1 MLTLATEV
9 GVRHHVPHD
18 WNVDTC
24 KSHLRKEK
32 YGNRVAW
39 KGLCFGWM
47 QQMSS
52 CDYCSGVDN
61 ETRSARL
68 VILGRVFELDD
79 NPPHCRVRIPFGRVG
94 NNLRSRTSGELSFI
108 KEPFLTDLTQ
118 LAAHLCF
125 YNFLRTVYIWP
136 PDKTLCNQRDFT
148 HLHESSRSS
157 RLMVL

>member
-1 MLTLATEV
+1 
-9 GVRHHVPHD
+9 
-18 WNVDTC
+18 
-24 KSHLRKEK
+24 
-32 YGNRVAW
+32 
-39 KGLCFGWM
+39 M

-79 NPPHCRVRIPFGRVG
+79 DPPHCRVRIPFGRVG

-108 KEPFLTDLTQ
+108 KEPLLTVRTQ

-125 YNFLRTVYIWP
+125 IISQKLFIYDHQTRPYVI
-136 PDKTLCNQRDFT
+136 KETLLIYMNQVEVQD
-148 HLHESSRSS
+148 
-157 RLMVL
+157 